1 MRGKDQGREAG
12 AAASPDITWHHKK
25 PSLFFAA
32 SLPDTT
38 RGSGAY
44 ERGASQNN
52 LSAHSAVCQQ
62 TVQQGPLRPR
72 GQRGGQSHS
81 CVGECDPVS
90 QRLARYVTWQ
100 VVFLA
105 QFMSGFCDGQLPP
118 IPVAPAKACFGIYT
132 PGRPRQKIRPRS
144 KKSPSLF
151 RFQLSSSPQPCSR
164 PTRVPTQKLTGPL
177 PHRPEPSTYVR
188 LCRNPDRAHP
198 PINRQTKGELL
209 MIRLLLHKKTSTR
222 RFQSKQ
228 KVHISLFNSSSFIWR
243 LQFLW
248 HQAVSESRLA
258 TR

>member
-1 MRGKDQGREAG
+1 VVRGEDQGRAAG

-25 PSLFFAA
+25 PSLFFAVCV
-32 SLPDTT
+32 PDTT

-44 ERGASQNN
+44 ERGASQNSS
-52 LSAHSAVCQQ
+52 SAHSAICQQ
-62 TVQQGPLRPR
+62 TFQPGPLRPR
-72 GQRGGQSHS
+72 GQQQAIDGERG
-81 CVGECDPVS
+81 PVS

-118 IPVAPAKACFGIYT
+118 IPVAPAKACFGVYT
-132 PGRPRQKIRPRS
+132 PGRPRKKIRPRS
-144 KKSPSLF
+144 KKSPNLF
-151 RFQLSSSPQPCSR
+151 RFQLSSSPQPYSR

-177 PHRPEPSTYVR
+177 PHPEPSTYVR
-188 LCRNPDRAHP
+188 LCRNPDRTHP
-198 PINRQTKGELL
+198 PINRQMKGEFL
-209 MIRLLLHKKTSTR
+209 MTPLLLHKKTTTR

-228 KVHISLFNSSSFIWR
+228 KKVRISLFNSSSFIWR

-258 TR
+258 TK